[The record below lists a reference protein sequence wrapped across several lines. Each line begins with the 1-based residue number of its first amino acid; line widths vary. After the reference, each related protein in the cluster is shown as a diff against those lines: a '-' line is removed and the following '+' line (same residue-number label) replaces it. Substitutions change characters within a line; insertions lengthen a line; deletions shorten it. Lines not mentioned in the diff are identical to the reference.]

1 MSETKP
7 IRVLCVEDDAGLA
20 RLFQRKLERAGY
32 MVDLAHDSEVGLTMF
47 DAKAY
52 DVLVVDYN
60 LPVYDGLELIR
71 RLASRGTLPPTIM
84 LTAHGDEKLAVA
96 AMKLG
101 ARDYIVKDA
110 EGGYLELLPSVFE
123 RLLEQQRLI
132 EANRQAVEALR
143 ESEEQFRAVA
153 ESASDAIIGFD
164 RQGTVFFWNKSA
176 QRIFGYTADQAIGRP
191 FASLL
196 PDRLRDTYQ
205 REVDG
210 APSSGQLTV
219 LGKAVELAGLRADG
233 SEFPAEV
240 SFSSWRR
247 AGETFY
253 TSIIRDITERKRAE
267 TALQSAAR
275 LEATATLA
283 GGIAHQFN
291 NLMCGVMGHAEFLQM
306 KLADHPEV
314 LPGLAQIAASAHRAS
329 ELAGQLLAFAQGG
342 KYQLKVMNLNET
354 IREMLRMQ
362 EPALPP
368 GISVQRELE
377 PTLWAIKADRT
388 QITQVVMNLY
398 LNAVEAIPECGR
410 ILITTRNV
418 AGDEPG
424 APPPPDLK
432 PGRYVCL
439 SVEDTGCGMSPEV
452 RAKVFEP
459 FFTTKF
465 QGRGLGLAAGY
476 GIVKNHGGTISV
488 SSEAGQGTTFNVYLP
503 AVESETKKSRDTTG
517 RIPAG
522 SETILVVDDDDVVLS
537 ITQKLLEHL
546 GYRVLIAR
554 DGQKALDVARTFEG
568 GIDLAVLDLK
578 MPVMDGSQVYPLLRE
593 ARPGI
598 KVIVCSGYELDAA
611 SQALLDAGASAF
623 LRKPYR
629 IEVLAAE
636 IRKALDEEETS

>member
-1 MSETKP
+1 MSETNP

-32 MVDLAHDSEVGLTMF
+32 QVDLAHDGDEGLAKF
-47 DAKAY
+47 DAGSY
-52 DVLVVDYN
+52 DVLAVDYN
-60 LPVYDGLELIR
+60 LPDYDGLEVIR

-143 ESEEQFRAVA
+143 ESEERFRLTFEDAPIGIVIVDSDYNLLKVNKALCQMLGYSEQELTSLTFVDITHPEDVEKDVRLAEQVFKGEIPSYQLEKRYVA
-153 ESASDAIIGFD
+153 KNGEIVWINLTA
-164 RQGTVFFWNKSA
+164 TV
-176 QRIFGYTADQAIGRP
+176 
-191 FASLL
+191 
-196 PDRLRDTYQ
+196 
-205 REVDG
+205 
-210 APSSGQLTV
+210 
-219 LGKAVELAGLRADG
+219 
-233 SEFPAEV
+233 
-240 SFSSWRR
+240 
-247 AGETFY
+247 
-253 TSIIRDITERKRAE
+253 IRDQDGKPRHGLGMIENIAERKRAE
-267 TALQSAAR
+267 AALQAAAR

-291 NLMCGVMGHAEFLQM
+291 NLMCGVLGNAELLQM
-306 KLADHPEV
+306 KLTDRPDMLV
-314 LPGLAQIAASAHRAS
+314 GLAQIAASAHRAS

-342 KYQLKVMNLNET
+342 KYQSKDMSLNET
-354 IREMLRMQ
+354 IRETLRMQ
-362 EPALPP
+362 ESALPP
-368 GISVQRELE
+368 SIRVQRELE

-388 QITQVVMNLY
+388 QMSQLVMNLY
-398 LNAVEAIPECGR
+398 LNAVEAILESGR

-424 APPPPDLK
+424 APVPPDLK

-439 SVEDTGCGMSPEV
+439 SVEDTGCGMNPEV

-465 QGRGLGLAAGY
+465 QGRGLGLAAVY
-476 GIVKNHGGTISV
+476 GIVKNHGGAISI
-488 SSEAGQGTTFNVYLP
+488 SSEVGQGTTFKVYLP
-503 AVESETKKSRDTTG
+503 AAESEVKKSLDATG

-522 SETILVVDDDDVVLS
+522 SETILVIDDDEVVLS
-537 ITQKLLEHL
+537 VTQKLLEHL
-546 GYRVLIAR
+546 GYRILIAH
-554 DGQKALDVARTFEG
+554 DGQEALDVARTFEG
-568 GIDLAVLDLK
+568 RIDLAVLDLK
-578 MPVMDGSQVYPLLRE
+578 MPGMDGSQVYPRLRE
-593 ARPGI
+593 AQPEI

-629 IEVLAAE
+629 IEALAAE
-636 IRKALDEEETS
+636 IRKALEGEERS